1 MSSEIRACSIQAR
14 LVQRLPGRVLA
25 REILHGRCWHW
36 MEHLT
41 QVVKISRIRVWLEML
56 SETAVDLQ
64 PIGEVMLPNNCTRV
78 TGGLL
83 CQHGLQLIDC
93 ARINAEICE
102 LRLQYWRT
110 FVPRPFHNVLE
121 RGLQ

>member
-1 MSSEIRACSIQAR
+1 MRLKSRLIQC
-14 LVQRLPGRVLA
+14 LPGRVLA
-25 REILHGRCWHW
+25 REILHGRRWRW
-36 MEHLT
+36 MEHHT

-64 PIGEVMLPNNCTRV
+64 PIGEVVLPNNCMRV
-78 TGGLL
+78 PGGFL
-83 CQHGLQLIDC
+83 CQHGLQLIDR

-110 FVPRPFHNVLE
+110 FVLRPFHSVLE